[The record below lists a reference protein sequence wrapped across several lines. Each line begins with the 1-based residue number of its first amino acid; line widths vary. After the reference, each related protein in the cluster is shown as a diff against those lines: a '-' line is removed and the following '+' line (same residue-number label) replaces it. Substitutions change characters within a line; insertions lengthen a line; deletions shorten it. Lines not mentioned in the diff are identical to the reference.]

1 MEQKERKPN
10 RLADYDYSQ
19 PGSYFVTLCTNH
31 RLPLFEME
39 PLVGNGPRA
48 VPRPPQNLVLRKG
61 IRETQAHFTS
71 IRIDK
76 YAIMPDHLHM
86 IVTILERHEG
96 RSLQDIMHYFK
107 TMTTTDYIRGVKAG
121 MLTPFNKKLWQKSY
135 YDHVIRN
142 QQDYDETWQYIENNP
157 AKWMQIHQKEM

>member
-1 MEQKERKPN
+1 MMEQRERKAN
-10 RLADYDYSQ
+10 RLSNYDYGQ

-39 PLVGNGPRA
+39 PIVGNGPCA
-48 VPRPPQNLVLRKG
+48 VPRPPQNLILRKG
-61 IRETQAHFTS
+61 IREAQAHFTN

-76 YAIMPDHLHM
+76 YVIMPDHLHM

-96 RSLQDIMHYFK
+96 RSLQDVMHYFK

-121 MLTPFNKKLWQKSY
+121 ILTPFDKKTL
-135 YDHVIRN
+135 
-142 QQDYDETWQYIENNP
+142 
-157 AKWMQIHQKEM
+157 AKILL

>member
-1 MEQKERKPN
+1 MEVIHMEQKERKPN

-61 IRETQAHFTS
+61 IRETQAHFTN

-96 RSLQDIMHYFK
+96 RSLQDIMHY
-107 TMTTTDYIRGVKAG
+107 
-121 MLTPFNKKLWQKSY
+121 
-135 YDHVIRN
+135 
-142 QQDYDETWQYIENNP
+142 
-157 AKWMQIHQKEM
+157 